1 MLPVSRAVLSLPAL
15 PVPPAG
21 VTGLGGGGGRGWGW
35 AGAGRPGRDRGRPRG
50 GSGRSHIAARA
61 LLLTLC
67 AGPGRAGL
75 PVGTGAAGGDRSC
88 SGLVL
93 HRATSAPGTGR
104 GPDVHPGV
112 RSVSEG
118 PGQPG
123 SPPCP
128 PRVRLPRGP
137 AQGTQGSPPGAPLC
151 PVTLAAQWGP
161 GAPPLH
167 HTGHSV
173 LPCQP
178 CPQLMGWVPPPEG
191 PQEGAGS
198 SR

>member
-75 PVGTGAAGGDRSC
+75 PVGTGAAQGSFC
-88 SGLVL
+88 TGLLQHRERAGVPTCIRVFVL
-93 HRATSAPGTGR
+93 CPKGR
-104 GPDVHPGV
+104 DSPGV
-112 RSVSEG
+112 
-118 PGQPG
+118 
-123 SPPCP
+123 PPA
-128 PRVRLPRGP
+128 PRGS
-137 AQGTQGSPPGAPLC
+137 ACPGARPKGHRGHPREPHSAQSPWQRSGDPGHPLC
-151 PVTLAAQWGP
+151 
-161 GAPPLH
+161 H